1 MEQTNPFMRWAMREL
16 KSIEERILDRAQYL
30 MGINK
35 TCDISIRAIAKE
47 ANVNVSAI
55 NYYFRT
61 KEEMVRMVKEF
72 YMANT
77 RTVFAILEQEEYDP
91 EERLVLAANEIME
104 YSLRFP
110 GNMVILRD
118 SMRLAEEDETS
129 RRIVAMSQELG
140 EQLSKLLQALIPGVE
155 AEQNRKYMI
164 FMSAVNYPTE
174 DESSVIFKET
184 LLDEKEERLTYLRLL
199 VKVLRS
205 T

>member
-1 MEQTNPFMRWAMREL
+1 MREL

-30 MGINK
+30 MGVNK

-77 RTVFAILEQEEYDP
+77 RTVSAILEQEEYDP
-91 EERLVLAANEIME
+91 EEKLVLAANEIME

-118 SMRLAEEDETS
+118 SMRLADEDETS
-129 RRIVAMSQELG
+129 RNIVALSQEVGDRLNN
-140 EQLSKLLQALIPGVE
+140 LLRALIPGDG
-155 AEQNRKYMI
+155 ANHARKYMI
-164 FMSAVNYPTE
+164 FMSAVNYPME
-174 DESSVIFKET
+174 DEGSAVFRENM
-184 LLDEKEERLTYLRLL
+184 LGDKEERLAYLRLL

-205 T
+205 A

>member
-1 MEQTNPFMRWAMREL
+1 MREL

-30 MGINK
+30 MGLNK

-47 ANVNVSAI
+47 AHVNVSAI

-72 YMANT
+72 YMANI
-77 RTVFAILEQEEYDP
+77 RTVLAILEEEEYYV
-91 EERLVLAANEIME
+91 EEKLVLAANEIME

-129 RRIVAMSQELG
+129 RKIVAMSEELG
-140 EQLSKLLQALIPGVE
+140 NRLSNLLRALIPGGE
-155 AEQNRKYMI
+155 AEHARKHMI
-164 FMSAVNYPTE
+164 FMSAINYPME
-174 DESSVIFKET
+174 DEGTIIFKET
-184 LLDEKEERLTYLRLL
+184 MLGEKEERLAYLRLL
-199 VKVLRS
+199 VKALRS
-205 T
+205 V